1 MTYFKKFSR
10 ATTGLLT
17 YIFINEFKMFN
28 KQIWVYQPT
37 DFFEN
42 EQICMEREG
51 CDLFYIEKGKRFGL
65 DEWWRDFAPVH
76 GLLDLDCVIDVTDFD
91 L

>member
-1 MTYFKKFSR
+1 MTKWDGFIDPYLHQWIQVVQQ
-10 ATTGLLT
+10 TDLGLSTSVLL
-17 YIFINEFKMFN
+17 K
-28 KQIWVYQPT
+28 
-37 DFFEN
+37 N

-51 CDLFYIEKGKRFGL
+51 CDWFYVEKGKSFGL

>member
-1 MTYFKKFSR
+1 M
-10 ATTGLLT
+10 
-17 YIFINEFKMFN
+17 
-28 KQIWVYQPT
+28 
-37 DFFEN
+37 DFFGN

-51 CDLFYIEKGKRFGL
+51 CDWFYIEKGKRFGL